1 MRRAA
6 PAAEAALEAQ
16 EEAASEPPPE
26 PPEQPEKQP
35 PPPPPL
41 SQQPPPAAT
50 AAALDMLRK
59 LDPAQTEESAK
70 AWESAF
76 GMSPTPLPQWYSIQE
91 GDIIH
96 TGNGLSKIVSEWSV
110 CAKLHV
116 ITFDSKE
123 AAKKGGPNVQVKS
136 VLDIGR
142 KKKLGACA
150 VRGRPSEGVGDGR
163 ITTQWAQIANEPT
176 IEKDP

>member
-1 MRRAA
+1 MRRAV

-26 PPEQPEKQP
+26 QPEQPEKQP

-76 GMSPTPLPQWYSIQE
+76 GMSPTPLPQWYNIQE
-91 GDIIH
+91 GDIIKTNEDGKLILGGSNH
-96 TGNGLSKIVSEWSV
+96 FTVLSFSKSMAED
-110 CAKLHV
+110 
-116 ITFDSKE
+116 FDFCLT
-123 AAKKGGPNVQVKS
+123 
-136 VLDIGR
+136 VLYFKHLI
-142 KKKLGACA
+142 K
-150 VRGRPSEGVGDGR
+150 
-163 ITTQWAQIANEPT
+163 N
-176 IEKDP
+176 